1 MFSASDLFDD
11 WFDLCQEP
19 LPLQWLSLKF
29 IEILM
34 LYVYVPICS
43 SFRTP
48 KRFPWHASLGLEI
61 HLRCTVLQALLWPES
76 AGATASTSRSVD
88 QRERLIA
95 RASPAIVP
103 ISDWCFAPTEFSI
116 VAKQRTD
123 DLWANE
129 HKVYATFS
137 VSLHKKPCIRLE
149 IRSFVEWIHW
159 FWLILKKMFIHSKFF
174 VWTYCEHQERA
185 PSTLRRDHTGVAILE
200 KQRRVRS
207 CHVKNRKTVFFSGC
221 PLFIDST

>member
-1 MFSASDLFDD
+1 MPAPRLHVDFFRVWSSAWKLRLIFLDPISRSEKSSGKSELSHLHEVSMIEFQSHSIQVPAGEAEVPWVGGICFWMFSASDLFDD

-29 IEILM
+29 IEILI

-95 RASPAIVP
+95 RASTAIVP
-103 ISDWCFAPTEFSI
+103 ISDWCFAPTENFQ
-116 VAKQRTD
+116 V
-123 DLWANE
+123 
-129 HKVYATFS
+129 
-137 VSLHKKPCIRLE
+137 
-149 IRSFVEWIHW
+149 
-159 FWLILKKMFIHSKFF
+159 
-174 VWTYCEHQERA
+174 
-185 PSTLRRDHTGVAILE
+185 
-200 KQRRVRS
+200 
-207 CHVKNRKTVFFSGC
+207 
-221 PLFIDST
+221 

>member
-1 MFSASDLFDD
+1 MNRKGFEHLVPHASTTPQHARPMVCLLHGYTWIFSEFEAQPWKLRLIFLDPISRSEKSSGKSEFSHLQSQVPAGEAEVPWVGGICFWMFSASDLFDD

-103 ISDWCFAPTEFSI
+103 ISGWCFAPTENF
-116 VAKQRTD
+116 Q
-123 DLWANE
+123 L
-129 HKVYATFS
+129 
-137 VSLHKKPCIRLE
+137 
-149 IRSFVEWIHW
+149 
-159 FWLILKKMFIHSKFF
+159 
-174 VWTYCEHQERA
+174 
-185 PSTLRRDHTGVAILE
+185 
-200 KQRRVRS
+200 
-207 CHVKNRKTVFFSGC
+207 
-221 PLFIDST
+221 

>member
-1 MFSASDLFDD
+1 MVCLLHGYTWIFSEFEAQPWKLRLIFLQEKSIREVIREIGVFSSSRGFHWLNFNPRSQLVRQRSHGLEVFCFWMFSASDLFDD

-95 RASPAIVP
+95 RASTAIVP
-103 ISDWCFAPTEFSI
+103 ISDWCFAPTQNF
-116 VAKQRTD
+116 Q
-123 DLWANE
+123 L
-129 HKVYATFS
+129 
-137 VSLHKKPCIRLE
+137 
-149 IRSFVEWIHW
+149 
-159 FWLILKKMFIHSKFF
+159 
-174 VWTYCEHQERA
+174 
-185 PSTLRRDHTGVAILE
+185 
-200 KQRRVRS
+200 
-207 CHVKNRKTVFFSGC
+207 
-221 PLFIDST
+221 